1 LRKSEG
7 GYQEKHTEAELK
19 NTDVHLWQDI
29 CRKSDIHA
37 PTELEPSEWVKE
49 VDFDRN
55 FDASVKEDFG
65 AKGDL
70 SGDVQDEKKKF
81 ALAKMD
87 TVGGGRGCG
96 ENPRECNETEHNVR
110 PDINSQTEAH
120 QNDVLVRVSVRSTWR
135 MRCLQNM
142 CTGETK
148 KR

>member
-1 LRKSEG
+1 MAG
-7 GYQEKHTEAELK
+7 
-19 NTDVHLWQDI
+19 LWLLAGAI
-29 CRKSDIHA
+29 CGAKRVWKAS
-37 PTELEPSEWVKE
+37 ELEPSEWVKE

-55 FDASVKEDFG
+55 FDASVKEEFG

>member
-1 LRKSEG
+1 MRKSEG

-19 NTDVHLWQDI
+19 NTDVHIWQDCGYSQGRFVGRSECGI

-87 TVGGGRGCG
+87 TVGGGR
-96 ENPRECNETEHNVR
+96 E
-110 PDINSQTEAH
+110 SA
-120 QNDVLVRVSVRSTWR
+120 
-135 MRCLQNM
+135 M
-142 CTGETK
+142 
-148 KR
+148 KRNTT